1 MLESRSNLT
10 SRELV
15 SIIMPVRNEAEY
27 IERSLESIFKQDYP
41 HDLIEIIIADGMS
54 SDETKNL
61 IQKARSQTEI
71 PVKVIDNP
79 AKIAPCALNLAIAAS
94 SGSIIVRVDGHCE
107 IASDYI
113 TNCVELLRS
122 GKADGVGGPIETV
135 AESPKSAAIAI
146 SMSSKF
152 GVGGSAFRT
161 VKNQELEVDTVA
173 FPGYKRD
180 LFVRLGGFNEELIRN
195 QDDEFNFRIR
205 ENGGKIILTPKIQS
219 RYYSRNN
226 FWSLWKQ
233 YFQYGYWKVRV
244 FQLHPK
250 QMSFRQ
256 FVPPAFVVV
265 LLMFLVF
272 APISKISIAGLV
284 AVSGLYLA
292 ANLGAAFT
300 NCIKSR
306 IALFPGISL
315 AFAVLH
321 FSYGIGFLAGLLVF
335 RKQWR
340 NKSEATAV
348 IPSAQA

>member
-15 SIIMPVRNEAEY
+15 SIIMPVRDEAEY

-152 GVGGSAFRT
+152 R
-161 VKNQELEVDTVA
+161 
-173 FPGYKRD
+173 
-180 LFVRLGGFNEELIRN
+180 
-195 QDDEFNFRIR
+195 
-205 ENGGKIILTPKIQS
+205 
-219 RYYSRNN
+219 
-226 FWSLWKQ
+226 
-233 YFQYGYWKVRV
+233 
-244 FQLHPK
+244 
-250 QMSFRQ
+250 
-256 FVPPAFVVV
+256 
-265 LLMFLVF
+265 
-272 APISKISIAGLV
+272 
-284 AVSGLYLA
+284 
-292 ANLGAAFT
+292 
-300 NCIKSR
+300 C
-306 IALFPGISL
+306 
-315 AFAVLH
+315 
-321 FSYGIGFLAGLLVF
+321 
-335 RKQWR
+335 
-340 NKSEATAV
+340 
-348 IPSAQA
+348 